1 MEELDLP
8 VLDLASLLAA
18 EASGDADAH
27 AAAEAALAAQLREA
41 ATTTGFFVVEN
52 HGVDAEL
59 TYETYERARA
69 FFCGLDDA
77 QKRTVLVQNSRGY
90 TPVA

>member
-1 MEELDLP
+1 MSAQRAP
-8 VLDLASLLAA
+8 AQ
-18 EASGDADAH
+18 
-27 AAAEAALAAQLREA
+27 AAAAAARAAQRREA

-77 QKRTVLVQNSRGY
+77 QKRAVLVQNSRGSP
-90 TPVA
+90 PVA